1 MKKIDAYILKK
12 FLPLFVGAFFIC
24 LFVFMMQFT
33 WRYVDE
39 LIGKGLTLDILGQFF
54 WYMSITLVPMALP
67 LAVLLSALITFGN
80 MGEQLELLSMK
91 AAGVP
96 LIRIMRPVLVVV
108 LALTGISFYFQNFT
122 APRAQINLST
132 LLFSMKQA
140 QPAVEIPE
148 GVFYNEIPGINLY
161 VQRKNAETGKLYQV
175 IIYKTDQGFDN
186 AQIVLADSGRLE
198 MSADKLHL
206 KLELWSG
213 TQAQALQQGSG
224 TSAMGSLKLP
234 YDRETFSYK
243 EVIIDFDSN
252 FSMMD
257 KEMLR
262 DMPQTKNMSQ
272 ISLSVDS
279 MNHTLDSVGNR
290 LYDDMK
296 LRWYALPRLA
306 KADSLR
312 LAGMKVQPFD
322 SALTRVPPDRLATA
336 RQRAANEVRSV
347 CSELEW
353 KSVTSD
359 EGDRLVRRHWVVW
372 HQKMTLALS
381 CLFFFFVGAPL
392 GAIIRKGGLGLPA
405 VISVLIFI
413 FYYIIDTSGMKMA
426 RDGSWNML
434 YGMWVSSVVLIPF
447 GIFLT
452 YKSNKDSVVFN
463 GELYVSFFRRLLGL
477 RAARHITRKE
487 VVIDDPDYPRLADD
501 LGRLAETCREYLAT
515 ASLAAAPSY
524 RRLFFSPGTD
534 SRVAEISERLEQI
547 VEELSNSREHYV
559 LSALN
564 RLPVLFTTA
573 HLAPFGRRW
582 PNVLCGVFFPLGLVL
597 WLRVWRFRL
606 RLQRDLRQVAATCD
620 YLQRAI
626 SGTGCADEA
635 ADTAPG
641 TAAALKKRR
650 RRRDIAIAVAVVLVA
665 FLAGWYAYRYVRKN
679 QQRKPVPERQVP
691 ATPGAAP
698 VAPPAAPAGERMLP
712 MPRPRL

>member
-1 MKKIDAYILKK
+1 MKKIDIYILKK

-39 LIGKGLTLDILGQFF
+39 LIGKGLSLDILGQFF
-54 WYMSITLVPMALP
+54 GYMSITLVPMALP

-148 GVFYNEIPGINLY
+148 GVFYNEIPNLNLY
-161 VQRKNAETGKLYQV
+161 VQRKNAETGMLYQV

-206 KLELWSG
+206 KLDLWNG

-224 TSAMGSLKLP
+224 TSSMGNLKLP

-243 EVIIDFDSN
+243 EVIVDFDSN
-252 FSMMD
+252 FSLMD

-262 DMPQTKNMSQ
+262 DMPQTKNMRK
-272 ISLSVDS
+272 IELSVDS

-290 LYDDMK
+290 LYEDMK
-296 LRWYALPRLA
+296 FRWYAVSRLD
-306 KADSLR
+306 KADSAR
-312 LAGMKVQPFD
+312 LKGMKILPFD
-322 SALTRVPPDRLATA
+322 SLLTRVPPDRLQQA
-336 RQRAANEVRSV
+336 RQRAANEMSSI

-372 HQKMTLALS
+372 HQKMTLSLA

-405 VISVLIFI
+405 VISVMIFI

-463 GELYVSFFRRLLGL
+463 GELYISFFRRLLGL
-477 RAARHITRKE
+477 RSSRHIVRKE
-487 VVIDDPDYPRLADD
+487 VIINDPDYLRL
-501 LGRLAETCREYLAT
+501 LGAIDELRDGCREYVAT
-515 ASLAAAPSY
+515 AALASVPSY
-524 RRLFFSPGTD
+524 WRIFFRPVED
-534 SRVAEISERLEQI
+534 RNVEILSEKMEDV
-547 VEELSNSREHYV
+547 VEALSNSREHYV

-564 RLPVLFTTA
+564 RLPVLFTRA
-573 HLAPFGRRW
+573 HLSPFGSRW
-582 PNVLCGVFFPLGLVL
+582 LNILAGVLFPIGIVL
-597 WLRVWRFRL
+597 WLRIWRFRL
-606 RLQRDLRQVAATCD
+606 RLLRDMRQIMATCD
-620 YLQRAI
+620 YLHRLIGAI
-626 SGTGCADEA
+626 DRPAEVGEFVSGNAGNR
-635 ADTAPG
+635 
-641 TAAALKKRR
+641 KKHR
-650 RRRDIAIAVAVVLVA
+650 RRRDLCIAVAVVLIA
-665 FLAGWYAYRYVRKN
+665 FLAGWYAYRYVRKTRA
-679 QQRKPVPERQVP
+679 RKSLPVREAP
-691 ATPGAAP
+691 A
-698 VAPPAAPAGERMLP
+698 APPADAGAGRTLSMP
-712 MPRPRL
+712 MPRK